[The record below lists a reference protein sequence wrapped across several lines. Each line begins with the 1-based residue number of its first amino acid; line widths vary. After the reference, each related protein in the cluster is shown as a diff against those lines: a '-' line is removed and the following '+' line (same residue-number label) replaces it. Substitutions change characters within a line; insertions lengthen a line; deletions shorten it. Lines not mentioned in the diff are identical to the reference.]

1 MNVMIASHDDIVIR
15 RVPVVIA
22 DSGAG
27 PKRVAVLLSNTSGGY
42 YPVLL
47 DNQSQLS
54 ILHHTLL
61 TNIFTTQ
68 HSNSGKRYCWS
79 FGSAA
84 SQGKACTLQYRVLC
98 NVLPNDEY
106 FVLC

>member
-1 MNVMIASHDDIVIR
+1 MKGKCGRCGIAGHGGNFCRAVFDSNNVMIASHDDIVIR

-27 PKRVAVLLSNTSGGY
+27 PKRVVVTLDNTSGGY

-79 FGSAA
+79 LGGAA
-84 SQGKACTLQYRVLC
+84 S
-98 NVLPNDEY
+98 
-106 FVLC
+106 